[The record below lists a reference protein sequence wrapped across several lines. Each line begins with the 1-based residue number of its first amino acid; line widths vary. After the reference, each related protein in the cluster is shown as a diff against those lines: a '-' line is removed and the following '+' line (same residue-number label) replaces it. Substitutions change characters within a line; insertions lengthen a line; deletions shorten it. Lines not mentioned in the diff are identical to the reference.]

1 MDTFMLLRCESKRV
15 YYAGSGDFKETYN
28 IKCRM
33 RCELQATAHGIEEPL
48 PRAITY
54 FGSRKL
60 LLVMYGDSGIK

>member
-1 MDTFMLLRCESKRV
+1 MLECSSHGHLHAASMRIKRV
-15 YYAGSGDFKETYN
+15 YYAGSGDFKEIYN

-60 LLVMYGDSGIK
+60 LSVM